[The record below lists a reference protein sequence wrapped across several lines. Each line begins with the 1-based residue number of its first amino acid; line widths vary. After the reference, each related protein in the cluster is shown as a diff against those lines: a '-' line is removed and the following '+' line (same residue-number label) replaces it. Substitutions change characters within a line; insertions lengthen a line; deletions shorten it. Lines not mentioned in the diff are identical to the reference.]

1 MPPTFLFYGLLALC
15 VLLVLGLSWA
25 ALRRPNRLRLA
36 LRLLAGALAAAGL
49 WFTAYPPTRTVP
61 GPKAEAILLTEDFQ
75 PDTVSALLSRL
86 GPATRLWR
94 TTATTS
100 ADTVTAANLLEIKE
114 QQPGLQRLHV
124 VGRGLPAADL
134 PMLGSVRLVSH
145 AVAVQAGFRTAQWA
159 PRVELGQPLQIA
171 GFFDNLPPS
180 TDKSAKAAPV
190 WVHLRAAG
198 IPRDSVRLP
207 GGRGAFQLR
216 YVPKA
221 AGLAVYELV
230 ARRGGQILA
239 SEPVPVEVTPT
250 RPLRV
255 LLLASTPSF
264 EFKFL
269 KNQLG
274 TRQHAVALR
283 VGISRGLT
291 QTEFLNQPTHDIS
304 RLTPALLAR
313 YDAIIA
319 DAGTLAGLSGGE
331 AQQLTTALRTG
342 GPGLIV
348 LADAAPLPRLAP
360 ARAAFSI
367 VPVATAAAAR
377 PQPIQ
382 WPDAPGRTTATVPAT
397 LRPSARLRPLVTT
410 GPGQAVVAAQRVG
423 VGTLVVSVLPE
434 TFRWAL
440 QNDSLIYNAY
450 WSRLLTAAARP
461 EPTEAT
467 WRLTTPW
474 PHPQAPVEV
483 QLTTTSFPSA
493 APTVQGAAASPVR
506 LALRQDTRLPEWSTG
521 QFWPDSAGWHRV
533 ALAGKAAR
541 WFYVFGGQN
550 WLGPETALRQQAAQ
564 AWLASSATAAT
575 AESELTRQPWPAA
588 WFFGLFLLGAG
599 FLWLEEKL

>member
-1 MPPTFLFYGLLALC
+1 MPPTFLFYGLLAVC
-15 VLLVLGLSWA
+15 VLLALGLSWA
-25 ALRRPNRLRLA
+25 ALRRANRQRLA
-36 LRLLAGALAAAGL
+36 LRLLAGILVTAGL
-49 WFTAYPPTRTVP
+49 WFTAYPPQRTVP
-61 GPKAEAILLTEDFQ
+61 GRKAEAILLTEGFQ
-75 PDTVSALLSRL
+75 PDTVSALLRRL

-94 TTATTS
+94 TSQTTS
-100 ADTVTAANLLEIKE
+100 ADTVTAANLLEIRE
-114 QQPGLQRLHV
+114 QQPGLRRLHV

-134 PMLGSVRLVSH
+134 PMLGAVRLVSH
-145 AVAVQAGFRTAQWA
+145 EPAVQAGFRTAQWA
-159 PRVELGQPLQIA
+159 PRVELGQPLRIE
-171 GFFDNLPPS
+171 GFFDNLPPGA
-180 TDKSAKAAPV
+180 DKAAPV

-198 IPRDSVRLP
+198 TPRDSVRLP
-207 GGRGAFQLR
+207 SGRGAFQLR

-291 QTEFLNQPTHDIS
+291 QTEFLNQPAHDIS

-313 YDAIIA
+313 YDAVVA

-331 AQQLTTALRTG
+331 AQQLTAALRSG

-348 LADAAPLPRLAP
+348 LADAAPLPRLTP

-377 PQPIQ
+377 PQSIQ
-382 WPDAPGRTTATVPAT
+382 WPDAPSRTTATVPAT
-397 LRPSARLRPLVTT
+397 MRPSARLRPLVTT
-410 GPGQAVVAAQRVG
+410 GPGQTVVATQRVG
-423 VGTLVVSVLPE
+423 AGTMVVSVLPE

-461 EPTEAT
+461 EPADAV

-474 PHPQAPVEV
+474 PRPDAPVEV
-483 QLTTTSFPSA
+483 QLTAASFPTMM
-493 APTVQGAAASPVR
+493 PTVQGTAAAPIR
-506 LALRQDTRLPEWSTG
+506 LAMRQDTRLPEWSTG
-521 QFWPDSAGWHRV
+521 YFWPDSAGWHRV
-533 ALAGKAAR
+533 ALGEKATR

-550 WLGPETALRQQAAQ
+550 WLGPEISLRRQAAQ
-564 AWLASSATAAT
+564 PWLASLSSSDKDKAAPET
-575 AESELTRQPWPAA
+575 SRQAWPVA